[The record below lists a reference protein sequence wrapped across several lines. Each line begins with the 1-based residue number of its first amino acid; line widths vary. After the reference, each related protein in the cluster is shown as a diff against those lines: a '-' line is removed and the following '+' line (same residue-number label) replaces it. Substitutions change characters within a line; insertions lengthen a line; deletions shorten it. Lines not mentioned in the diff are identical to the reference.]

1 MGHAS
6 ARQGLSALH
15 ALVQGFGRRVLLC
28 AVWLLVVRLVL
39 VLHSGIVPHP
49 GWMLLSDAVAAL
61 LLALLLPAFRLPG
74 LRWAF
79 VGLAGLGLYAAG
91 RHLGIHATHFRLTH
105 IAHLG
110 DPLLLGAS
118 VFDPGVLMLPGY
130 LLLAWLLLYAARRL
144 LPYPQPPRLHS
155 IVVALAGISAYA
167 LVVPGVTL
175 PANSAL
181 LSTVA
186 QVPEQIVRIRAVPPS
201 EPDVEV
207 AGGEAGSDF
216 FALRRNPLAAET
228 SPNILLILV
237 EGLSAAFLPEVA
249 RHHGLEPAT
258 VLPGL
263 QTTLNRH
270 GFRVWRNVLTMQ
282 RQTHRGTYALLCG
295 DYPRLGQ
302 GPTKMEEIARD
313 EADADCLPALLAE
326 RGYSTHYLQA
336 APLSFM
342 RKEAFMP
349 AVGFQESRGADF
361 FDVDAEDTGKW
372 GAGDAH
378 YFGKVTQ
385 WLRDTAGQGA
395 PWFATLL
402 NVGTHHPYPA
412 GQQARTGETEAP
424 ADLADEV
431 EASSDRSIAFAAMAE
446 ALGGMLDRL
455 DAEGVLENTVVLIS
469 SDEAGPG
476 VRAASEALP
485 LDRNFG
491 FFALRVPER
500 LQGAPL
506 TDRDA
511 LVANLDVAAT
521 LADFGG
527 VEDAGTL
534 IGRSVLAHDDAP
546 PRGLMLGETYS
557 GQVFFL
563 SEEGRLLVCGEAL
576 TRCTSWRF
584 QPGRLFASLKEAP
597 EEEPLL
603 DPVERQ
609 QLIERTGAIGARPG
623 ARR

>member
-1 MGHAS
+1 M
-6 ARQGLSALH
+6 
-15 ALVQGFGRRVLLC
+15 LC
-28 AVWLLVVRLVL
+28 LVWLLIVRLVL
-39 VLHSGIVPHP
+39 VVHSGIVPPP

-61 LLALLLPAFRLPG
+61 LLALLLPVFRLPG
-74 LRWAF
+74 LRWLF

-118 VFDPGVLMLPGY
+118 VLEPDVLMLPGY
-130 LLLAWLLLYAARRL
+130 MLLAWSLLYAAQRL
-144 LPYPQPPRLHS
+144 LPDPQPRLHA
-155 IVVALAGISAYA
+155 IVIALAGISAYA

-186 QVPEQIVRIRAVPPS
+186 QVPEQIVRARTVPPS
-201 EPDVEV
+201 ERQAEV
-207 AGGEAGSDF
+207 IHSEAGSAF
-216 FALRRNPLAAET
+216 FERRRNPLAAEAP
-228 SPNILLILV
+228 PNILLILL

-249 RHHGLEPAT
+249 RHHGLEPAI
-258 VLPGL
+258 VLPSL
-263 QTTLNRH
+263 QNTLNRH
-270 GFRVWRNVLTMQ
+270 RFRVWRNVLTMQ

-295 DYPRLGQ
+295 DYPRLVQ

-313 EADADCLPALLAE
+313 ESEADCLPALLTE

-349 AVGFQESRGADF
+349 AVGFQESRGANF
-361 FDVDAEDTGKW
+361 FDVDTEDTSSW
-372 GAGDAH
+372 GADDAR
-378 YFGKVTQ
+378 FFEGVTS
-385 WLRDTAGQGA
+385 WLRAIDGRRA
-395 PWFATLL
+395 PWFATVL

-412 GQQARTGETEAP
+412 GQQARAGETEAP

-431 EASSDRSIAFAAMAE
+431 EVSSDRSIAFAAMAE
-446 ALGGMLDRL
+446 ALGRMLDQL
-455 DAEGVLENTVVLIS
+455 EADGVLENTVVLIS

-491 FFALRVPER
+491 FFALRVPEELR
-500 LQGAPL
+500 GVPL
-506 TDRDA
+506 ADRDA
-511 LVANLDVAAT
+511 LVANLDVAVT

-527 VEDAGTL
+527 VADVGKL
-534 IGRSVLAHDDAP
+534 IGRSVLAHDGAP

-563 SEEGRLLVCGEAL
+563 NEDGRLLVCGEAL

-584 QPGRLFASLKEAP
+584 QPGRLFASLRKTANED
-597 EEEPLL
+597 EPLL
-603 DPVERQ
+603 DPSERQ
-609 QLIERTGAIGARPG
+609 QLIERTAALGARP
-623 ARR
+623 AQRR